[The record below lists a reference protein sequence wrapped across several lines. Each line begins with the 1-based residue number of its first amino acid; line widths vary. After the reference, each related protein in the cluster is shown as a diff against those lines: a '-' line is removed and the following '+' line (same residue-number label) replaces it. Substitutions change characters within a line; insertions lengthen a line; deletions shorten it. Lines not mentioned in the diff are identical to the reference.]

1 MDKRKFLFASLSGLI
16 GDIAWQV
23 LKEGHDV
30 RYYIEA
36 EKERDIADGL
46 VPKSKDWEKDAQWAD
61 IVVFDDTLGQGT
73 RAQTLRA
80 GGKPVIGGTP
90 YTDNLE
96 DDRTFGQEELKKA
109 GVTIIP
115 YQEFDSFD
123 PAIEFVKKNPDRYVI
138 KPSGEAQNVKRRLF
152 VGEEE
157 DGVDVIGMLEAYK
170 RAFSEEIKV
179 FQLQR
184 RVNGVEVA
192 VGGFFNGKKFITPI
206 NINFEH
212 KKLFPGEVGPPT
224 GEMGTSM
231 FWSEPN
237 ALFNRTL
244 LKMEPK
250 LAEEGYV
257 GYIDVNC
264 IVNNNGIYP
273 LEFTS
278 RFGYPTISIQ
288 QEGMLTP
295 ISEFFWDLAN
305 GQEPK
310 WRTRS
315 GFQIGV
321 RIVVPPFPFDDEE
334 TFELLLQ
341 ERRHRFQ
348 AAHERRHPHRR
359 REGSQRT
366 VGCRRHFGRGP
377 DRLRHRADHETGAS
391 AGLFAH
397 QEHPHPQHVLPHG
410 HRRPLGGRLRQIAQL
425 GLPALT
431 NGFVGA
437 QHLHPSSA
445 RSQIPARFD
454 LLTNTENP
462 PRRYDLANRG
472 PAVPLP
478 KGC

>member
-1 MDKRKFLFASLSGLI
+1 MLACHSRQGRQALLMDKRKFLFASLSGLI

-23 LKEGHDV
+23 SKEGHEV

-46 VPKSKDWEKDAQWAD
+46 VAKSKDWEKDASWAD

-80 GGKPVIGGTP
+80 AGKPVIGGTI

-96 DDRTFGQEELKKA
+96 DDRNFGQEELKKA

-115 YQEFDSFD
+115 YQQFDSFD

-157 DGVDVIGMLEAYK
+157 DGIDVIGMLEAYK

-250 LAEEGYV
+250 LAEESYV

-334 TFELLLQ
+334 TFNSFSKNAAIVFKRPMNEGIHIEDVKEVNGQWVVAGTSGVVLIVCGTGQ
-341 ERRHRFQ
+341 TMKQ
-348 AAHERRHPHRR
+348 AQAQVYSRIKNILIPNMYY
-359 REGSQRT
+359 RT
-366 VGCRRHFGRGP
+366 DIG
-377 DRLRHRADHETGAS
+377 DRWVEDSDKLHNWGYLR
-391 AGLFAH
+391 
-397 QEHPHPQHVLPHG
+397 
-410 HRRPLGGRLRQIAQL
+410 
-425 GLPALT
+425 
-431 NGFVGA
+431 
-437 QHLHPSSA
+437 
-445 RSQIPARFD
+445 
-454 LLTNTENP
+454 
-462 PRRYDLANRG
+462 
-472 PAVPLP
+472 
-478 KGC
+478 